1 MIKHQVNNFE
11 IIKTYIYDRLEKA
24 IKPLEV
30 GQIEK
35 ELEEVKGYMTI
46 FTPEQAAGIIA
57 YNKIESLITVTEDEW
72 SRMIKELKMHFDVTH
87 ERGTIVSSEEQQK
100 RDLQWWTRDV
110 KKEIETYYWS
120 RYKKFI
126 SQTLP
131 YEVVKTIDEDTDVVM
146 NNLANPQNEVQF
158 SRYGMVVGHVQSGK
172 TGNYSALVSKAA
184 DAGYKFIVII
194 AGGLNNLRNQ
204 TQERLNESFIG
215 REGINFVG
223 VGNFANSDKK
233 RTPVSLTTKV
243 TDFNKSDATGAK
255 QGLDLDMGT
264 RPIILV
270 IKKNTRTLTNVIEWL
285 KSHYQEEVKDHA
297 MLLIDDESDYASI
310 NTKDENN
317 PTSINKKI
325 RELIALFRKSAYVAY
340 TATPYAN
347 IFIDYKAESKE
358 FGKDLFPEDFIYA
371 LEAPTSY
378 FGAAKIFLDPTKKYL
393 ATVKD
398 HLDIIPAIHKRDLEI
413 DELPKS
419 LEEAIRLFILNV
431 AIRHLRRQEDKHNSM
446 MIHVTRFTRVH
457 HRIYLKVSEYL
468 EKIQQAIVVHG
479 EFSHESKRINNPYI
493 QSLQDT
499 FINIYS
505 CLEFDWATVLS
516 KLNEVVELIDTREV
530 HIDKKIELEYPKD
543 KAVNFIVVGGSSL
556 ARGYTLEGLSVSYFL
571 RTTVFYD
578 TLMQM
583 GRWFG
588 YRQNYE
594 DLCKMYMTNTT
605 FNSFTTI
612 IEATLDLVD
621 SLRKMARLKLT
632 PRDFGLAVQ
641 QHPDSGLQVTA
652 RNKLKQTKDIY
663 FEMKLDGHLKE
674 TSWIPANESDTKDN
688 INLIENLVRNLGITT
703 LNEKKPIIWEE
714 KNRNIV
720 IDFLN
725 NFKFYSPESD
735 EFGMYSRM
743 PVNFVKAYAK
753 DIDIKWDI
761 VLFKGQSEEPIMI
774 DGVKYGQLQERQL
787 DIKDDRYEF
796 RNRQVS
802 SGNAEEVTLTKE
814 EINELKENQEK
825 KKYAKEKRKQG
836 LVEDDLI
843 NKQIEEFSRRK
854 AAREK
859 LKRPLLM
866 LHLVDATL
874 ISDSENSHGK
884 KKVVGAFS
892 ISFPTT
898 IESGNRN
905 IKLKV
910 NQVYLDNLERS
921 LAEQEDSDDDIE

>member
-1 MIKHQVNNFE
+1 MIKKMINNYE
-11 IIKTYIYDRLEKA
+11 IIKEYIYDRLEKA
-24 IKPLEV
+24 KKPLEV
-30 GQIEK
+30 GRVEK
-35 ELEEVKGYMTI
+35 EVAEVKGYMNILTSQ
-46 FTPEQAAGIIA
+46 QAAGIIA
-57 YNKIESLITVTEDEW
+57 YNKVESLDSLTEAEW
-72 SRMIKELKMHFDVTH
+72 FRMTKEFKTQFDITH
-87 ERGTIVSSEEQQK
+87 ERGTIVSSEEQRK

-110 KKEIETYYWS
+110 KKGTDTYHWS
-120 RYKKFI
+120 RYKKYI

-131 YEVVKTIDEDTDVVM
+131 YGVVKTIDDDTDVVM
-146 NNLANPQNEVQF
+146 NNLANPHTEDQF
-158 SRYGMVVGHVQSGK
+158 SLYGMVVGHVQSGK

-184 DAGYKFIVII
+184 DSGYKFIVVI

-215 REGINFVG
+215 REGTNFVG
-223 VGNFANSDKK
+223 VGNFANSNRK

-255 QGLDLDMGT
+255 QGLDLDMGD
-264 RPIILV
+264 RPVILV
-270 IKKNTRTLTNVIEWL
+270 IKKNTRTLFNVIEWL
-285 KSHYQEEVKDHA
+285 KSHYQEEIKDHA

-325 RELIALFRKSAYVAY
+325 RELISLFRKSAYVAY

-347 IFIDYKAESKE
+347 IFIDYKAETKE

-371 LEAPTSY
+371 LEAPTNY
-378 FGAAKIFLDPTKKYL
+378 FGAAKIFLDPTKKHL
-393 ATVKD
+393 VKVDD
-398 HLDIIPAIHKRDLEI
+398 HINIIPGNHKKDLNFE
-413 DELPKS
+413 ELPTS
-419 LEEAIRLFILNV
+419 LEEAIRLFTLNV

-446 MIHVTRFTRVH
+446 MIHITRFTRVH
-457 HRIYLKVSEYL
+457 HEVYIKVSEYL
-468 EKIQQAIVVHG
+468 ETLQSAVIVQGSIGSQSKKNTHIQDLKA
-479 EFSHESKRINNPYI
+479 
-493 QSLQDT
+493 T
-499 FINIYS
+499 FEKKYTA
-505 CLEFDWATVLS
+505 LEFNWKNVLA
-516 KLNEVVELIDTREV
+516 KLIEVIELIDTREV
-530 HIDKKIELEYPKD
+530 HKDKKQELVYPKE
-543 KAVNFIVVGGSSL
+543 KPVHFIVVGGTSL

-588 YRQNYE
+588 YRPNYE
-594 DLCKMYMTNTT
+594 DLCKVYMTETV

-612 IEATLDLVD
+612 IGATLDLVD
-621 SLRKMARLKLT
+621 SLRKMSRLKLT

-674 TSWIPANESDTKDN
+674 TSWIPT
-688 INLIENLVRNLGITT
+688 
-703 LNEKKPIIWEE
+703 NEKDTEHNIQAIEDLVLKLGQDNPNKKKPEIWSEIKKE
-714 KNRNIV
+714 PV
-720 IDFLN
+720 FDFLEK
-725 NFKFYSPESD
+725 FKFYAPEQD

-743 PVNFVKAYAK
+743 PVKFVKAYVK
-753 DIDIKWDI
+753 EVNTSWDI
-761 VLFKGQSEEPIMI
+761 VLYKGTSDEDII
-774 DGVKYGQLQERQL
+774 INGVDFGKQQARQL

-802 SGNAEEVTLTKE
+802 SGNAEEVTLTVE
-814 EINELKENQEK
+814 DIEELKDRQKLK
-825 KKYAKEKRKQG
+825 KEAKEKRKNAPI
-836 LVEDDLI
+836 EDDVVSNHL
-843 NKQIEEFSRRK
+843 EEFSRRK

-874 ISDSENSHGK
+874 CREKDIGESK
-884 KKVVGAFS
+884 KKVAAFS
-892 ISFPTT
+892 ISFPSN

-905 IKLKV
+905 VKLKV
-910 NQVYLDNLERS
+910 NKVYLDNLEKS
-921 LAEQEDSDDDIE
+921 IAEQEDSDDDDID